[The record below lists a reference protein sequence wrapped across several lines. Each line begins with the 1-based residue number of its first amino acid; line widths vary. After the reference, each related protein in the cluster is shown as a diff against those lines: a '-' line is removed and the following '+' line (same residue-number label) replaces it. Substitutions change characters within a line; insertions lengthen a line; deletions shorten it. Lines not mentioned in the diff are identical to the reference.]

1 MKLSKIFKKKKTL
14 LDPLLL
20 AVKTDIESVL
30 VIPAVFA
37 DGLTFNQVYSIYYAT
52 KTVRKLGNP
61 VTEQDF
67 SIYLNHLVDTGVL
80 TLQGNHYYCRN

>member
-1 MKLSKIFKKKKTL
+1 MKLSKIFKKKETL

-37 DGLTFNQVYSIYYAT
+37 VGLTFNQVYSIYYAT